1 MMPRYRRNWVP
12 GGTYFFTVN
21 LLQRRD
27 SRLLVEHIE
36 SLREAV
42 RACKAKKPF
51 DIDAW
56 VVLPEHMHCIWTLPP
71 DDADYAGRW
80 RAIKNRVPRIAALG

>member
-36 SLREAV
+36 SLR
-42 RACKAKKPF
+42 
-51 DIDAW
+51 D
-56 VVLPEHMHCIWTLPP
+56 
-71 DDADYAGRW
+71 
-80 RAIKNRVPRIAALG
+80 RVPRIET

>member
-42 RACKAKKPF
+42 RACKAKTPF

-80 RAIKNRVPRIAALG
+80 RSIKNRGPRIAALG

>member
-1 MMPRYRRNWVP
+1 MPRYRRNWVP

-42 RACKAKKPF
+42 RAC
-51 DIDAW
+51 
-56 VVLPEHMHCIWTLPP
+56 
-71 DDADYAGRW
+71 
-80 RAIKNRVPRIAALG
+80 NRVPRIKNETYRVPRIKMKRRVHKR

>member
-1 MMPRYRRNWVP
+1 MPGYRRNWVP

-21 LLQRRD
+21 LLQRQD

-42 RACKAKKPF
+42 RACKAKTPF
-51 DIDAW
+51 DDETGRSLFWLSRQWQIHAPQHALLIFFALAGFQI
-56 VVLPEHMHCIWTLPP
+56 VGFLPP
-71 DDADYAGRW
+71 
-80 RAIKNRVPRIAALG
+80 I